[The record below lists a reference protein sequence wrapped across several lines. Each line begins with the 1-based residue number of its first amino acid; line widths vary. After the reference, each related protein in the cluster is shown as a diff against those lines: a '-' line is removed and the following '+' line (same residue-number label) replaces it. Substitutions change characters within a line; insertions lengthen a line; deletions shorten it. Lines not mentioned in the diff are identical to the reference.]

1 MPGGMCGTSGHGNY
15 YPTHKFEV
23 CPVLT
28 RNRNLHGIRYH
39 LDVMFTVLSFQ
50 IKYINR
56 KSLNWF
62 TRNSSQNI
70 AIARRKLPMTIN
82 LAELVKTNKCIDQ
95 VPPVRHDRS
104 QFPNLVARWRRHS
117 YLAPPGGKFKQ
128 RRDNRA

>member
-1 MPGGMCGTSGHGNY
+1 MPGGMCGTAGHGNY

-28 RNRNLHGIRYH
+28 RNRNLHGRRCH
-39 LDVMFTVLSFQ
+39 LDVMFTGLSFQ

-56 KSLNWF
+56 KSLIWF
-62 TRNSSQNI
+62 TRKSSQNLAMNRLELSVI
-70 AIARRKLPMTIN
+70 IN

-95 VPPVRHDRS
+95 VPPVRHDTS
-104 QFPNLVARWRRHS
+104 QFPDLVARWRRHS
-117 YLAPPGGKFKQ
+117 YLAPPGGKYKQ